1 MTHRPRSAFLDPA
14 TGALVVHA
22 LTVTDHAVVTEAQ
35 HWAEG
40 RRGHAATAD
49 VLADADLAAFV
60 TQAITVGAHALAHAG
75 GSQQALDLQRLVTDL
90 AGRAETSAAK
100 AAEATSSAARTAG
113 ESLSKAA
120 DDARKA
126 ITETLSA
133 GSEAARAGI
142 TKAVEENTAA
152 LRAEIDRL
160 LGGENPE
167 LAAKLTPVLDGVG
180 RRLGEQAFRQTD
192 QLLTKITRQFD
203 PADPTSPFAK
213 QAAVLGQQHETLTRT
228 LTEGNLALV
237 AKVDELAKAVDVAKA
252 AAAATGRTA
261 SVTPLKGATFEGKL
275 NAVLSAVAAG
285 LAGEYTDT
293 STTPGAIAR
302 CKKGDGVLTIDAGA
316 GRTVRIVVEA
326 HDALDRRDWIAYLDE
341 AERNRDAVVSLG
353 VVRTVEQNQGQ
364 TVRVLGSRRI
374 VLAHD
379 PDTDPADMLR
389 AVVQVLGVAALAVA
403 ARRDDNG
410 VATAEEHVT
419 AARELLTKL
428 DAIRKHAG
436 AIRKGADGVEA
447 ECNTVQTGITR
458 HLGQALDALAG
469 VPGDSGADVGPA
481 AAASATPTAAADSD
495 DA

>member
-1 MTHRPRSAFLDPA
+1 MTQSTPTPPAASLDPR
-14 TGALVVHA
+14 TGALVVHD
-22 LTVTDHAVVTEAQ
+22 LTVTDPAVLTEAL

-40 RRGHAATAD
+40 RRGPAADREA
-49 VLADADLAAFV
+49 LADADLTAFV

-75 GSQQALDLQRLVTDL
+75 GSQQALDLERLVTDL
-90 AGRAETSAAK
+90 AGRAE
-100 AAEATSSAARTAG
+100 SSAAQAAEVTGAATRAAG
-113 ESLSKAA
+113 ESLAKAA

-152 LRAEIDRL
+152 LRAEIERL

-192 QLLTKITRQFD
+192 ELLTKITRQFD

-213 QAAVLGQQHETLTRT
+213 QAAALGAQHEALTRT
-228 LTEGNLALV
+228 LTEGQLAVV
-237 AKVDELAKAVDVAKA
+237 AKVDELAKAVEVSKA
-252 AAAATGRTA
+252 AVAATGRTA

-275 NAVLSAVAAG
+275 HAVLGDIAAG
-285 LAGEYTDT
+285 LAGEYVDT

-302 CKKGDGVLTIDAGA
+302 CKKGDGVLTLAAGA
-316 GRTVRIVVEA
+316 GGSVRIAVEA
-326 HDALDRRDWIAYLDE
+326 HDSADRRDWTAYLDE

-364 TVRVLGSRRI
+364 TIRVLGARRI

-379 PDTDPADMLR
+379 PDVDPADMLR
-389 AVVQVLGVAALAVA
+389 AVVQVLAVAALTVA
-403 ARRDDNG
+403 ARRDHDG
-410 VATAEEHVT
+410 LTTAEEHVT

-428 DAIRKHAG
+428 DTIRKHAG

-469 VPGDSGADVGPA
+469 A
-481 AAASATPTAAADSD
+481 AATEPSVALAPPASGSDAA
-495 DA
+495 